1 MKVEVGGR
9 CAAVS
14 GPGPGRWWGR
24 WVPLMTAA
32 LSHHL
37 PIFYWIVP
45 FCIDL
50 PEFSLSILATSGISV
65 EFFSDPEVMKRVP
78 HLLGF
83 WRCHQLA
90 KETQEV
96 TGLLLWPPLP
106 QLPEPQCPPCVLPR
120 GLSTDTLPTD
130 ASAPPAAPALS
141 GVLHNDSLGPLDSL
155 WVGHLLLPTPFK
167 AKLIFD
173 LARDPPRSLFLGVLP
188 ESCFLPH
195 ST

>member
-9 CAAVS
+9 CADVS

-37 PIFYWIVP
+37 PVFYWIVP

-96 TGLLLWPPLP
+96 TGLFT
-106 QLPEPQCPPCVLPR
+106 V
-120 GLSTDTLPTD
+120 
-130 ASAPPAAPALS
+130 APVAPAPRTAVLTLRLASWAEHRHLAHRCFSTS
-141 GVLHNDSLGPLDSL
+141 GRTSS
-155 WVGHLLLPTPFK
+155 FRC
-167 AKLIFD
+167 A
-173 LARDPPRSLFLGVLP
+173 AQR
-188 ESCFLPH
+188 
-195 ST
+195 